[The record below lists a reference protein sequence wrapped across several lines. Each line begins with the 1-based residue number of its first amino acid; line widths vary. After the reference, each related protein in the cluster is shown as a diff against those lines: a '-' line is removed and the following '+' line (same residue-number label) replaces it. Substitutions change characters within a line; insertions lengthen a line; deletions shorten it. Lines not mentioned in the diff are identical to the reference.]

1 MSSIDIY
8 YTILAVYL
16 FIKYV
21 VSVNIDITLVNLIS
35 SYNISEII
43 DRSYYQNYFMSDL
56 LAFTSEIYLCLLLLN
71 QT

>member
-35 SYNISEII
+35 SYNVSEII

-56 LAFTSEIYLCLLLLN
+56 LAFTSETYLCLLLLN

>member
-35 SYNISEII
+35 SYNVSEII
-43 DRSYYQNYFMSDL
+43 ERSYYQNYFMSDQ
-56 LAFTSEIYLCLLLLN
+56 LAFISETYLCLLLLN
-71 QT
+71 QI

>member
-35 SYNISEII
+35 SYNVSEII
-43 DRSYYQNYFMSDL
+43 DRSYYQNYFMSDQ
-56 LAFTSEIYLCLLLLN
+56 LAFTSETYLCLLLLN